1 MASIWEPEEF
11 VGALWHRLVGNAVS
25 YPRHPEAAVGLDDM
39 RTRLGVLFRALGGPG
54 AVRIAATAAES
65 SGHRLGLKQRLG
77 LGTEKL
83 DRARYD
89 GATLQL
95 PGRLDVFPAREDNA
109 GLYEWLAVFFVH
121 AEPPPMLPTD
131 LLQADLARLR
141 AAKLAS
147 DRALAAWPGLRVL
160 HDRLCRAMRA
170 ARPRRRL
177 PAQEAAVENVVLAL
191 LGAERRPADVSF
203 AAMLAAVTDGA
214 MPFDAFEADPGYRP
228 FLPVLLWGE
237 VSDAVGAG
245 VAADGD
251 QEGGG
256 GAEGDGKRRKA
267 KRRENDQ
274 TRRDDPLMLNRFE
287 KILGLAEMVNL
298 NRKVEDD
305 DEENARKAAEDM
317 DEIAVGQHERK
328 ASTKLKLDLD
338 LAVEE
343 ADAAPLRAE
352 ITYPE
357 WDWKR
362 HRYLPDHC
370 RVIAEPAALEGEEW
384 RPDDD
389 AIRRIRLV
397 RRQFEAMR
405 PRRQP
410 MTGQPDGDDLD
421 LSALVRS
428 VADRRAGGYGSER
441 VYGAVRTV
449 ARDLSVCVLVDVS
462 LSTDS
467 YVEERRVLDV
477 EKEAL
482 LALSHGLA
490 ACGDEHAI
498 LTFTSHRRH
507 RVEVRTVKDFEERLD
522 ARVLRRIQALKPGSY
537 TRMGA
542 ALRHATFRLKD
553 RPHTHRL
560 LLLLTDGK
568 PNDTDH
574 YEGRH
579 AIEDTRVAVQEARRA
594 GLRLFGITV
603 DEQGRDYLPYI
614 FGTGAYA
621 IFPHVARLP
630 AALPAIYRQLT
641 C

>member
-11 VGALWHRLVGNAVS
+11 VGALWHRLVGDAAS
-25 YPRHPEAAVGLDDM
+25 YPRHPEAAVGLNDM
-39 RTRLGVLFRALGGPG
+39 RARLGVVFRALGGPG
-54 AVRIAATAAES
+54 AVRIAGAAAEQ

-83 DRARYD
+83 ERARYD
-89 GATLQL
+89 GVTLQL
-95 PGRLDVFPAREDNA
+95 PDGIDVFPSREDNA
-109 GLYEWLAVFFVH
+109 ALYEWLAAFFVH
-121 AEPPPMLPTD
+121 AEPLPAVPSD
-131 LLQADLARLR
+131 PLQADLTRLR
-141 AAKLAS
+141 AAHQATQ
-147 DRALAAWPGLRVL
+147 RALSAWPGLLPL
-160 HDRLCRAMRA
+160 HARLGRALRE
-170 ARPRRRL
+170 ARPKRRL
-177 PAQEAAVENVVLAL
+177 PKQESAVEALVGRL
-191 LGAERRPADVSF
+191 LGAETPAEPE
-203 AAMLAAVTDGA
+203 MLAAILDSAVPLDRFNA
-214 MPFDAFEADPGYRP
+214 APSYHP
-228 FLPVLLWGE
+228 FLPVPLWGDVAE
-237 VSDAVGAG
+237 RPEGATP
-245 VAADGD
+245 ADGD
-251 QEGGG
+251 DEEGGG

-267 KRRENDQ
+267 RRRDTDQ

-305 DEENARKAAEDM
+305 DEENARKAAEDL
-317 DEIAVGQHERK
+317 DEITVGQHERK

-338 LAVEE
+338 LASEE
-343 ADAAPLRAE
+343 ADVAPLRAE

-362 HRYLPDHC
+362 RRYHPDHC
-370 RVIAEPAALEGEEW
+370 RVIAEPAAMEGEEW

-389 AIRRIRLV
+389 ALRRIRLV

-405 PRRQP
+405 PRRQV

-421 LSALVRS
+421 LSALVRA
-428 VADRRAGGYGSER
+428 VADRRAGGVGSER
-441 VYGAVRTV
+441 VFTAVRTV

-467 YVEERRVLDV
+467 YVDDHRVLDV

-482 LALSHGLA
+482 LALTHGLA

-507 RVEVRTVKDFEERLD
+507 RVDVRSVKDFEERLD
-522 ARVLRRIQALKPGSY
+522 ARVVRRIQALKPGSY

-542 ALRHATFRLKD
+542 ALRHATARLKD

-560 LLLLTDGK
+560 LLVLTDGK

-574 YEGRH
+574 YEGRY

-594 GLRLFGITV
+594 GLRLFGVTV
-603 DEQGRDYLPYI
+603 DEQGRDYLPHI
-614 FGTGAYA
+614 FGPGAYA

-630 AALPAIYRQLT
+630 AALPAIYRHLT
-641 C
+641 G

>member
-25 YPRHPEAAVGLDDM
+25 YPRHPQAAVGLDDM

-65 SGHRLGLKQRLG
+65 SGHRLGLKQWLG

-95 PGRLDVFPAREDNA
+95 PDRLDVFPVREDNA
-109 GLYEWLAVFFVH
+109 GLYEWLAAFFVH
-121 AEPPPMLPTD
+121 AEPPPMLPPD

-141 AAKLAS
+141 AARVAT
-147 DRALAAWPGLRVL
+147 DRALAAWPGLRAL
-160 HDRLCRAMRA
+160 HERLCRAMRA

-177 PAQEAAVENVVLAL
+177 PVQEAAVESVVLAL
-191 LGAERRPADVSF
+191 LGAEQPPS
-203 AAMLAAVTDGA
+203 AAMFAAVTDGTV
-214 MPFDAFEADPGYRP
+214 PLDAFRADPGYRP
-228 FLPVLLWGE
+228 FLPVPLWGE
-237 VSDAVGAG
+237 VSEAIGTG

-251 QEGGG
+251 EEGGG

-267 KRRENDQ
+267 KRRDTDQ

-317 DEIAVGQHERK
+317 DEITVGQHERK

-338 LAVEE
+338 LAAEE
-343 ADAAPLRAE
+343 VYAAPLRAE

-362 HRYLPDHC
+362 RRYLPDHC

-405 PRRQP
+405 PRRQL

-441 VYGAVRTV
+441 VYSAVRTV
-449 ARDLSVCVLVDVS
+449 ARDLSICVLVDVS

-482 LALSHGLA
+482 LALTHGLA

-507 RVEVRTVKDFEERLD
+507 HVDVRTVKDFEERLD

-560 LLLLTDGK
+560 LLVLTDGK

-574 YEGRH
+574 YEGRY